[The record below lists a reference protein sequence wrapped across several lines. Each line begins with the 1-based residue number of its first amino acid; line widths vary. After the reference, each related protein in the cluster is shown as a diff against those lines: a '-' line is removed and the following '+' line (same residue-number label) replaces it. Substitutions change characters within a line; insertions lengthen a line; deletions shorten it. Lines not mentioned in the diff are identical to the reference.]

1 MFSYV
6 LGLKAWLCCGKYHSM
21 AWYIYLPSQ
30 VPRSKATTVALSSV
44 PLATLW
50 FGPTY
55 SAVPVAGAWA
65 PPHDDHTTC
74 VTRPVGSPPL
84 KILAGLTWPNPCPWA
99 QSAASWPSVGTP
111 AGLADGDAEAGTVAV
126 PGETVGWLTAVALG
140 VAATLGEL
148 LAAGGAEDEH
158 PPASTARPASAIAA
172 PARPAMRRAAAVV
185 RFCIRSPPI
194 RWRGYSAGISGSG
207 GRTSRSHLRIVPA
220 AQRRRNGRP
229 WPVHSSS
236 GCALQRRERLALSLG
251 EVAGRGRVRAGQGW
265 DQVDP
270 GHMPRVLLAEAG
282 GGGPLQLD
290 LRVQAVPGQQ
300 VGTAGTAGLG
310 GGRILVELGLR
321 CGVGWR
327 RGSQRGDDD
336 VGDLVKLSGV

>member
-55 SAVPVAGAWA
+55 SAVPVAVAWV

-99 QSAASWPSVGTP
+99 KSPASWPSVGTP

-172 PARPAMRRAAAVV
+172 PARLAMRRAAAVV

-220 AQRRRNGRP
+220 AQRRTKWPP
-229 WPVHSSS
+229 WPTAPSHTARPPASV
-236 GCALQRRERLALSLG
+236 RRRPA
-251 EVAGRGRVRAGQGW
+251 
-265 DQVDP
+265 
-270 GHMPRVLLAEAG
+270 
-282 GGGPLQLD
+282 D
-290 LRVQAVPGQQ
+290 LRAQSPGT
-300 VGTAGTAGLG
+300 GGAGTAGRRS
-310 GGRILVELGLR
+310 GRGRPRRSRDPGCTWPSL
-321 CGVGWR
+321 WR
-327 RGSQRGDDD
+327 SPA
-336 VGDLVKLSGV
+336 